1 MCCCFVEDVGVHAQ
15 TLDTQPSRA
24 PGSSVPSAP
33 FLRHPR
39 PATPG
44 RQQRSPSCHSEAA
57 QAPLCASP
65 LGTHSHPPPA
75 RPHAALAGPLCPEL
89 AASPGVCS
97 PFAALGHHVD
107 MSPPPGSPPT
117 TPAEAPSLF
126 PRPHGSALPRCL
138 CCGHSSM
145 LCPCTPETRGE
156 RPGAPGDVLPTSC
169 PRPVLGVHRGA
180 QSGRHAARVGGSEAP
195 LMAPEGGR
203 GPRRASARFP
213 KPAGGEGRRGQRPG
227 RPAPRQHPPRPAEP
241 GVADAAAGRGAF
253 SALFFLFSQM
263 AQANYSHLCNPYTSA
278 GFFQNVRKQMIT
290 SAFVAV

>member
-195 LMAPEGGR
+195 LTAPSGDEGREGPAHGSRSRREAKGAGDSGRAAPPPASTRLVPPSPGWQMQPRGGGR
-203 GPRRASARFP
+203 FLLS
-213 KPAGGEGRRGQRPG
+213 
-227 RPAPRQHPPRPAEP
+227 
-241 GVADAAAGRGAF
+241 
-253 SALFFLFSQM
+253 FF
-263 AQANYSHLCNPYTSA
+263 
-278 GFFQNVRKQMIT
+278 FFHRWRKLIILICVTLTPLQVFFKMLGNR
-290 SAFVAV
+290 